1 MMTLL
6 RIVPAT
12 PAQIGMTTTQTPV
25 AVGTLCP
32 STPKPCAVLAEEAS
46 TGPQPETTGL
56 NNQGLTPSKT
66 LFKVS
71 EEF

>member
-46 TGPQPETTGL
+46 TGPQPETTSL
-56 NNQGLTPSKT
+56 NQGLTPSKT